1 MEERMCGNCKHW
13 KSADGEYGDCDLI
26 SNNRQPG
33 TAEIMV
39 DVIDWKLING
49 ACFETAEYF
58 YCNMW
63 KATV

>member
-1 MEERMCGNCKHW
+1 MEERMCKSCKHW
-13 KSADGEYGDCDLI
+13 KSADGEYGNCDLI

-39 DVIDWKLING
+39 ELSDWESIRDVY
-49 ACFETAEYF
+49 FETAEYF